1 MLGRM
6 TSARDKDLTD
16 SPRSSPI
23 DSESPSDERGET
35 RAEQQAENQGIEL
48 SPEDLSP
55 EALRGLVEEFVSREG
70 TDYGHQDRSLES
82 KVAAVLRQLE
92 SGEARIVFDLAT
104 ESASIVTARDLPPR
118 EPREPQ
124 R

>member
-1 MLGRM
+1 M
-6 TSARDKDLTD
+6 
-16 SPRSSPI
+16 

-104 ESASIVTARDLPPR
+104 ESASIVMARDLRDPR
-118 EPREPQ
+118 S
-124 R
+124 

>member
-1 MLGRM
+1 MLDRM
-6 TSARDKDLTD
+6 TSARDKDLPD
-16 SPRSSPI
+16 SPRDSPF
-23 DSESPSDERGET
+23 DSESPSPHQG
-35 RAEQQAENQGIEL
+35 ENQGIEL

-55 EALRGLVEEFVSREG
+55 EALRGLIEEFVSREG

-92 SGEARIVFDLAT
+92 SGEARIVFDLAS
-104 ESASIVTARDLPPR
+104 ESASIVMVRDLPEPGEPR
-118 EPREPQ
+118 EPR